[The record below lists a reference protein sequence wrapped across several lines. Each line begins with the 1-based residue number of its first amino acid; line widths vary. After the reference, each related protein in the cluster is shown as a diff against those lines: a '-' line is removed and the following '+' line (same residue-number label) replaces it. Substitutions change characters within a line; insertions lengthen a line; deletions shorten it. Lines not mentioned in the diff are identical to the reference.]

1 MCFPTE
7 ARRTST
13 LTKKSEHGMSTDLL
27 DYVVVIEDA
36 LKAEFCDQ
44 VVGEYLHSSEWE
56 LAQVGFTA
64 TVVSTQRN
72 AQVIQLSHKESI
84 QKNKVTRSAIDQTL
98 FKSSLAAV
106 RQYQKVFPH
115 CRLTEGAGFQ
125 LLRYQTGG
133 FYRTHTDSFQRA
145 PRMLACSFAL
155 NDDFEGGRWSFLGG
169 AKELS
174 APKGSA
180 VLFPSN
186 FMFPHEIQ
194 TITAGTRYS
203 IITWMT

>member
-1 MCFPTE
+1 
-7 ARRTST
+7 
-13 LTKKSEHGMSTDLL
+13 MSLNLL
-27 DYVVVIEDA
+27 DYVIVVEGV
-36 LKAEFCDQ
+36 LETEFCDR

-64 TVVSTQRN
+64 AVTPTSRN

-84 QKNKVTRSAIDQTL
+84 QKNKVARSAIDQTL
-98 FKSSLAAV
+98 YKTSLAVV
-106 RQYQKVFPH
+106 RQYQQIFPH
-115 CRLTEGAGFQ
+115 CRLSEGAGFQ

-155 NDDFEGGRWSFLGG
+155 NDDFEGGRWSFLAG
-169 AKELS
+169 AKELT